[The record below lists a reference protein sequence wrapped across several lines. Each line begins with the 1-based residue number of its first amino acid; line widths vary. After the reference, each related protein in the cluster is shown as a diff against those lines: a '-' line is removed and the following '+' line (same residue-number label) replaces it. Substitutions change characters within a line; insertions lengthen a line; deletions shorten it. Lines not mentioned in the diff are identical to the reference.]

1 MIYGEGGSFINEEGE
16 ALFTCW
22 IGSDFRGQ
30 GEKAVRWMED
40 RFGDAPLRIVHLQ
53 GNYGS
58 SAQIGRTASLDAGL
72 AANPQWTLVARDS
85 GDFTQAKGQEIIE
98 SLLAQGVGFDLIFCE
113 NDNMAYGAID
123 ALKAAGLT
131 PGVDVHIVS
140 FDANR
145 RALQM
150 VMNGE
155 ISYNVECN
163 PLHGPRVLEVIRQL
177 ERGETP
183 PRYTYV
189 EESAFSADDLTE
201 AFIES
206 RGY

>member
-1 MIYGEGGSFINEEGE
+1 M
-16 ALFTCW
+16 
-22 IGSDFRGQ
+22 
-30 GEKAVRWMED
+30 
-40 RFGDAPLRIVHLQ
+40 HLQ

-72 AANPQWTLVARDS
+72 AANPHWTLVARDS
-85 GDFTQAKGQEIIE
+85 GDFTQAKAQEIIGT
-98 SLLAQGVGFDLIFCE
+98 LLARGVSFTVIFAE
-113 NDNMAYGAID
+113 NDNMAYGAIE

-131 PGVDVHIVS
+131 PGVDVHIIS

-145 RALQM
+145 RALEM
-150 VMNGE
+150 VLTGE
-155 ISYNVECN
+155 ISCNVECN
-163 PLHGPRVLEVIRQL
+163 PLHGPRVLEVIMQL

-189 EESAFSADDLTE
+189 EEGVFTIDGLTQE
-201 AFIES
+201 IIDS

>member
-1 MIYGEGGSFINEEGE
+1 ME
-16 ALFTCW
+16 A
-22 IGSDFRGQ
+22 
-30 GEKAVRWMED
+30 
-40 RFGDAPLRIVHLQ
+40 
-53 GNYGS
+53 Y
-58 SAQIGRTASLDAGL
+58 
-72 AANPQWTLVARDS
+72 
-85 GDFTQAKGQEIIE
+85 
-98 SLLAQGVGFDLIFCE
+98 LAQGIRFDVIFAE

-163 PLHGPRVLEVIRQL
+163 PLHGPRVRAVIEQL
-177 ERGETP
+177 EKGETP
-183 PRYTYV
+183 LKYTYV
-189 EESAFSADDLTE
+189 EENAFDGKGLSQELID
-201 AFIES
+201 S